1 MVFGRRVGL
10 ARPVRPRHAS
20 RVQAME
26 PSRRGRF
33 LDGVKERRERHRER
47 NKVVRAAVVL
57 AGFVVVLAGL
67 AMIPLPGPGLLVT
80 ALGLA
85 VLALEFVWAERLL
98 ERTIDRMTA
107 TSDTVKRASR
117 AQQVLLGLLGVLVAG
132 AAVTAAY
139 AWDVPLLPV

>member
-1 MVFGRRVGL
+1 MTSERR
-10 ARPVRPRHAS
+10 RP
-20 RVQAME
+20 
-26 PSRRGRF
+26 F
-33 LDGVKERRERHRER
+33 LDGVRARRERHRER
-47 NKVVRAAVVL
+47 SRIVRIAVVL
-57 AGFVVVLAGL
+57 AGFVVLLAGL

-80 ALGLA
+80 AVGLA

-98 ERTIDRMTA
+98 ERTVDRMTK
-107 TSDTVKRASR
+107 TSETVKRATR

>member
-1 MVFGRRVGL
+1 MSSERR
-10 ARPVRPRHAS
+10 RP
-20 RVQAME
+20 
-26 PSRRGRF
+26 F
-33 LDGVKERRERHRER
+33 LDGVRERRERHRER
-47 NKVVRAAVVL
+47 SRIVRAA
-57 AGFVVVLAGL
+57 VVLAGL
-67 AMIPLPGPGLLVT
+67 AMIPLPGPGLVVT

-98 ERTIDRMTA
+98 ERTIDRMTK
-107 TSDTVKRASR
+107 TGETVKRASR